1 MIQVSRRLDEWR
13 HFLRVQG
20 RDALEFWLLP
30 GLAMVLPWRLCF
42 AVFKRLARWSWL
54 YRDGVEA
61 AAREAQARGWLG
73 LDADAWRV
81 RRRLI
86 TLVDHADF
94 FLAATRGKAWMR
106 RHLKVEGD
114 WPARGQAGI
123 LCTFHWGTGTFGL
136 RHAGLSGMR
145 AHAMVAGLDSPA
157 YQGRPLLMAYARRR
171 VAMVVRETGQPTL
184 DASGSLRAIPQ
195 VLRDGDQV
203 LAVVDVPTDELS
215 AAVQV
220 ELLDARAL
228 MPRGLLRMAV
238 QRQIP
243 MTLYLTGLDTETGAR
258 WLRIRPIGVYDDVE
272 ALVVRVFGELDE
284 AIRAEP
290 WSWHFWAQAPRFWV
304 EGG

>member
-1 MIQVSRRLDEWR
+1 
-13 HFLRVQG
+13 
-20 RDALEFWLLP
+20 
-30 GLAMVLPWRLCF
+30 
-42 AVFKRLARWSWL
+42 
-54 YRDGVEA
+54 
-61 AAREAQARGWLG
+61 
-73 LDADAWRV
+73 
-81 RRRLI
+81 
-86 TLVDHADF
+86 
-94 FLAATRGKAWMR
+94 
-106 RHLKVEGD
+106 
-114 WPARGQAGI
+114 
-123 LCTFHWGTGTFGL
+123 
-136 RHAGLSGMR
+136 
-145 AHAMVAGLDSPA
+145 MVAGLDSPA

-290 WSWHFWAQAPRFWV
+290 WSWHFWAQAPWFWV